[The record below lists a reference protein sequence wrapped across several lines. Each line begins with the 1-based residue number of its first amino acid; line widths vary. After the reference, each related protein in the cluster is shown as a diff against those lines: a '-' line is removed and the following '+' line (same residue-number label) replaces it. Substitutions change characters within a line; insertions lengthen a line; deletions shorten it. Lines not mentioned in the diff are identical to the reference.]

1 MPGRRHRV
9 AAGPG
14 GRFDLCG
21 PPVGYKLN
29 AEMADLTFETVASG
43 DTYVIHCKGRLV
55 SDHAFLLRNHL
66 KPLIPNARRIT
77 LDMTEV
83 TYVDSMGLG
92 TVASLYVSARTAG
105 CQFEVINLS
114 RRVRELFS
122 VARLLPLLE
131 VAGRSSL
138 IP

>member
-1 MPGRRHRV
+1 MS
-9 AAGPG
+9 
-14 GRFDLCG
+14 
-21 PPVGYKLN
+21 
-29 AEMADLTFETVASG
+29 ELTFETIASG
-43 DTYVIHCKGRLV
+43 ADYVIHCKGRLV

-114 RRVRELFS
+114 RRVREMFS